1 MNFNFKEIINSKLF
15 RTILT
20 VAAGLVVLVFVF
32 SAGVFVGIEKARF
45 SYGWGENYYRNFIDS
60 KPPMMGPVN
69 AQNPF
74 WDKSYMNPHGLLG
87 EIISIDDDGLVLQ
100 GPNDME
106 IPVSISDSATIRNHR
121 QNLKLKDLNIGMRIV
136 VIGAPNDQGGIEAK
150 FIRVDDGFL
159 K

>member
-1 MNFNFKEIINSKLF
+1 MNFNFKEMINSKLF

-20 VAAGLVVLVFVF
+20 VAAGAVVLVFVF
-32 SAGVFVGIEKARF
+32 AAGVFVGIEKAKF

-60 KPPMMGPVN
+60 RPPMMGLN

-87 EIISIDDDGLVLQ
+87 KIISIDDDGLILQ
-100 GPNDME
+100 GPNNME
-106 IPVSISDSATIRNHR
+106 IPVLISDSATIRSHQ
-121 QNLKLKDLNIGMRIV
+121 QNLTSQDLNIGMRIV
-136 VIGAPNDQGGIEAK
+136 VIGAPDDRGGIEAK